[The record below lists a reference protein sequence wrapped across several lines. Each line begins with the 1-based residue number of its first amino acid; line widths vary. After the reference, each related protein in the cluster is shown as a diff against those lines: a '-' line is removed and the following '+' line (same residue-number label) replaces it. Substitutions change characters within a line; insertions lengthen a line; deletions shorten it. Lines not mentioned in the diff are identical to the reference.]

1 MDNNRMMDLRD
12 LLEIIP
18 GFPRRTP
25 PMRTPENDPGY
36 EERRAEAMRYAE
48 EEVAAANMLGTR
60 EGEHLKNRLF
70 QQKMKELMGE

>member
-1 MDNNRMMDLRD
+1 MAFTLDDLIN
-12 LLEIIP
+12 L
-18 GFPRRTP
+18 FPSRTP
-25 PMRTPENDPGY
+25 PMTTPENDPTY
-36 EERRAEAMRYAE
+36 EARRAEAMRYAE